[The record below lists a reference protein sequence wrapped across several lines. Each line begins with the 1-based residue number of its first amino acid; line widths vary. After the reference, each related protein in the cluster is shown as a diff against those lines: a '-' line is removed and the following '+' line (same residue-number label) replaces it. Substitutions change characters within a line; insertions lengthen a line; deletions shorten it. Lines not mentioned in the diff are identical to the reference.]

1 MLALHDLRLAFLP
14 WWHHWFRFPSQS
26 TVCVHCATGPLAPLS
41 WKKMMHD
48 RGAVVYRTTLVRLL
62 AGEKANCQL
71 CRFLLDL
78 AGDSGGPKAEVQVDF
93 QLDQD
98 SDNPVDQP
106 ADTQYLLVH
115 ARVGELADRYMT
127 YCMYTPAGASFG
139 HACLV

>member
-1 MLALHDLRLAFLP
+1 
-14 WWHHWFRFPSQS
+14 
-26 TVCVHCATGPLAPLS
+26 
-41 WKKMMHD
+41 MMHD
-48 RGAVVYRTTLVRLL
+48 KGAVVYRTMLVRLL

-71 CRFLLDL
+71 CRFLVDL
-78 AGDSGGPKAEVQVDF
+78 AGDTGRPKDEVQVDF

-98 SDNPVDQP
+98 PDNPVDQP

-115 ARVGELADRYMT
+115 ARVGGLADRYMT